1 MNSIKKSKS
10 VVGKVNSFISIFL
23 NDTTP
28 ELKSD
33 WNSEVNQQSLVAFL
47 QETKDKNLPKKGKSS
62 YIIFCSAIRESIKK
76 DNPSL
81 KATEIT
87 VEMGRRWREMTD
99 TQKES
104 YVKLADEDKLRYQ
117 SDMEKIGAVVKKEP
131 SKKKKTAYVLFC
143 ASKRIELKPL
153 FTVNKDLTVELA
165 RLWSLLTPEQKA
177 SYEGS
182 PPPPVVS
189 EKVVVA
195 VEIPVAAVVEK
206 PSKKERTKKVVE
218 EVVVVE
224 ETVAVV
230 VEKKKKS
237 DKKK

>member
-10 VVGKVNSFISIFL
+10 VVGKVNSFISSFL
-23 NDTTP
+23 KDTTP
-28 ELKSD
+28 ELKSG
-33 WNSEVNQQSLVAFL
+33 WNSEVNQQSLVDFL

-62 YIIFCSAIRESIKK
+62 YIIFCSVIRESIKK

-87 VEMGRRWREMTD
+87 VEMGRRWREMSD

-117 SDMEKIGAVVKKEP
+117 SDMEKIGAFVKKEP

-143 ASKRIELKPL
+143 ASKRVELKPL

-182 PPPPVVS
+182 SPVVS
-189 EKVVVA
+189 EQVVVA
-195 VEIPVAAVVEK
+195 VELPVAAVVEK
-206 PSKKERTKKVVE
+206 PSKKERTKKVE
-218 EVVVVE
+218 EVVVELPVS
-224 ETVAVV
+224 AV
-230 VEKKKKS
+230 VEKPSKKKS